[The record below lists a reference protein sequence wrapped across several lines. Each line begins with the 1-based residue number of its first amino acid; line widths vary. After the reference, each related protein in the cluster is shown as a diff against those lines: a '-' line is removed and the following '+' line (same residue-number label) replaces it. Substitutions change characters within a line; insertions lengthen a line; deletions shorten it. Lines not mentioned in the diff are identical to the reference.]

1 MTLGTNASLAEQIKY
16 APSEINFDLI
26 VEALQELEEW
36 RELGESAGYVE
47 WRIDDLES
55 DIETKDK
62 DIEELE
68 AKVDELSEEINYLKN
83 RVEELECA
91 LEEEDNV
98 RSVSGGK

>member
-1 MTLGTNASLAEQIKY
+1 MTLGTNTSLAEQIKY
-16 APSEINFDLI
+16 APSEINFDII
-26 VEALQELEEW
+26 VEALEELEEW
-36 RELGESAGYVE
+36 RELGEAAGDVE
-47 WRIDDLES
+47 GRIDDLES

-68 AKVDELSEEINYLKN
+68 AKVEELSEEISYLKN
-83 RVEELECA
+83 RIEELESA

>member
-1 MTLGTNASLAEQIKY
+1 MTLGTNANLKEQIKY

-26 VEALQELEEW
+26 VEAIEELEEW

-55 DIETKDK
+55 DVNTKDS

-68 AKVDELSEEINYLKN
+68 AKVEELSEEVSYLKN
-83 RVEELECA
+83 RIEELEAA
-91 LEEEDNV
+91 LEDAENQA
-98 RSVSGGK
+98 

>member
-1 MTLGTNASLAEQIKY
+1 MTLGTNASLAEQIEY

-26 VEALQELEEW
+26 VEALEELEEW

-47 WRIDDLES
+47 WRIDDLET

-68 AKVDELSEEINYLKN
+68 AKVDELSEEITYLKN
-83 RVEELECA
+83 RVEELECS
-91 LEEEDNV
+91 LEDAENQA
-98 RSVSGGK
+98 